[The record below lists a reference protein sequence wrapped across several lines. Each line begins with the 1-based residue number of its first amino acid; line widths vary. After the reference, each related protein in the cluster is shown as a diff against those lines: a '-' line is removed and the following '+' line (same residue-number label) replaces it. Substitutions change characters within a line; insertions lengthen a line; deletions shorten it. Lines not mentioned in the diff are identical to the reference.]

1 MSGILPALRSLLFV
15 LDIQML
21 QAGATLLFL
30 KPSHVHVVHDHLL
43 CLLRKPRHAAVAGHV
58 RLDPAVPHNGLG
70 SLARFGVGP
79 VDAAHRFEQRLDVG
93 LRLRWA
99 NIEKEKGELRLMET
113 IKSHCVW

>member
-1 MSGILPALRSLLFV
+1 L
-15 LDIQML
+15 
-21 QAGATLLFL
+21 AG
-30 KPSHVHVVHDHLL
+30 
-43 CLLRKPRHAAVAGHV
+43 
-58 RLDPAVPHNGLG
+58 
-70 SLARFGVGP
+70 FGVGP